1 MKLQSLLE
9 SIKEAAPKDSIYG
22 IFVNGKDST
31 ARFSDY
37 AQASDLMK
45 KLKKKN
51 PKNDYEVKQADPKRI
66 SEGEERDIIQH
77 KCIEKLQNY
86 FSGREFEYESKDDL
100 EYDIYQAL
108 EKLDVKNCVDPKM
121 IVGGQPIGNFADP
134 DSRVIDII
142 SASDVIYDVMNA
154 LDLSQLRQP
163 VEENIFQ
170 AGALAAMLGMSA
182 SAMANDADVV
192 SRINNGIEKQIAK
205 YEANPDPVGRHQFEL
220 DISQAAYKSISPDG
234 GRIGNSELDKL
245 LRKYKLDAKDMK
257 LYNNLLKLFT
267 ASNDDLSKIRAYRE
281 KTGKGGPGSINKQWS
296 RRLEDRSA
304 EFSAKLLLLSVLQQ
318 EERNEDK
325 FVDKKGLVGQ
335 GMPYGTEVKENLND
349 DMIGQPDDYYDEEER
364 KEAYADLQ
372 DALDGVRKGHEEEGV
387 IDGICPACGGNGYM
401 DGEEEVYNDETD
413 DYEEGTE
420 CDGFGRYG
428 CDQGEMTGAS
438 WVEIIKQD
446 KRNAERQKAKD
457 NYPGDEEVVKQI
469 ARAVKNLDDPR
480 QMFQYLQADYPFMGR
495 GKRSELIAKG
505 MKMADVIGESFKHYQ
520 VKHKKSGKMYKVTAM
535 HDNSAKEKAR
545 AQHGGTASRYSGTSV
560 DDFEIVEGKS
570 PHKKGSAKYKKH
582 MAAKHAA
589 MGEAMEKKMISIQ
602 TSVGLM
608 PAYSDHSP
616 LSAKDYHD
624 WTMKTDKNPPKPNII
639 SQRYGIYLD
648 DFKRYAVESIQVGD
662 EIMIETAEGEGIV
675 VPVLHVIDENILVG
689 WDEIAEDIF
698 TEQDRQIAELKK
710 LAGIEENLVPF
721 EKPDDVN
728 KAIKDIQQNGLPMSA
743 KFVNWCKENKC
754 DFSINFM
761 KEPKEMKK
769 AAIAKI
775 RFEKETGYGTG
786 GEILN
791 QKPPKQQELPFKPR
805 DPEQQELDFDEDLD
819 EAEDWDDSDPFN
831 KESDKW
837 FYSVVSDD
845 ENTQYEEWMTA
856 FANCVPGSKECDV
869 LLTHEHFRNMLADGP
884 LDEFNDLFL
893 AYNKGKADDNM
904 IKKYQALAKN
914 KLGESVTNE
923 AEYRGRKVK
932 LNKPTRGDVKKFKV
946 YVKDPKTGNIK
957 KVNFGH
963 GGSSAKKAG
972 QKTMKIKK
980 SNPKRRKSFRARH
993 NCDNPGPK
1001 TKARY
1006 WSCRKW

>member
-37 AQASDLMK
+37 AQASDLLK
-45 KLKKKN
+45 QLKKRN

-66 SEGEERDIIQH
+66 SEGEERSIIQH
-77 KCIEKLQNY
+77 ACTEKLQNY
-86 FSGREFEYESKDDL
+86 FSGREFEYESKEDL

-108 EKLDVKNCVDPKM
+108 EKLNVEDCVDPKM
-121 IVGGQPIGNFADP
+121 KVGGQPIENFA
-134 DSRVIDII
+134 SGRVIGVV

-154 LDLSQLRQP
+154 LDLSQLQQP

-182 SAMANDADVV
+182 SALAQKDIVSDFNDKVE
-192 SRINNGIEKQIAK
+192 STLQY
-205 YEANPDPVGRHQFEL
+205 YEQNPDSADRNKLERGLSRLASQDLGNFSTKISEINLPEDEREL
-220 DISQAAYKSISPDG
+220 
-234 GRIGNSELDKL
+234 LH
-245 LRKYKLDAKDMK
+245 
-257 LYNNLLKLFT
+257 NL
-267 ASNDDLSKIRAYRE
+267 
-281 KTGKGGPGSINKQWS
+281 
-296 RRLEDRSA
+296 RRLFFNT
-304 EFSAKLLLLSVLQQ
+304 EFYKDEELMNKKPGWNLTLERKMAGMSAKLVYLSVKKKEKEAESEQ
-318 EERNEDK
+318 E
-325 FVDKKGLVGQ
+325 V
-335 GMPYGTEVKENLND
+335 EVKENLND

-372 DALDGVRKGHEEEGV
+372 DALQGNYMDDYIINGA
-387 IDGICPACGGNGYM
+387 CPACGGNGYM

-413 DYEEGTE
+413 EYEEGTE

-438 WVEIIKQD
+438 WVEIIQHD

-469 ARAVKNLDDPR
+469 ARAVKKLDDPR

-648 DFKRYAVESIQVGD
+648 DFKRYAMESIQVGD
-662 EIMIETAEGEGIV
+662 EIMIETSEGEGIV

-689 WDEIAEDIF
+689 WDQIAEDIF
-698 TEQDRQIAELKK
+698 TEQDRQLAELRK
-710 LAGIEENLVPF
+710 LAGLEENLVPF

-728 KAIKDIQQNGLPMSA
+728 KAIKDIEQNGLPMSA

-819 EAEDWDDSDPFN
+819 
-831 KESDKW
+831 
-837 FYSVVSDD
+837 
-845 ENTQYEEWMTA
+845 
-856 FANCVPGSKECDV
+856 
-869 LLTHEHFRNMLADGP
+869 
-884 LDEFNDLFL
+884 
-893 AYNKGKADDNM
+893 
-904 IKKYQALAKN
+904 
-914 KLGESVTNE
+914 E

>member
-37 AQASDLMK
+37 AQASDLLK
-45 KLKKKN
+45 QLKKRN

-66 SEGEERDIIQH
+66 SEGEERSIIQH
-77 KCIEKLQNY
+77 ACTEKLQNY

-108 EKLDVKNCVDPKM
+108 EKLNVEDCVDPKM
-121 IVGGQPIGNFADP
+121 KVGGQPIENFA
-134 DSRVIDII
+134 SGRVIGVI

-154 LDLSQLRQP
+154 LDLSQLQQP

-192 SRINNGIEKQIAK
+192 SRMNNSIEKQIAK
-205 YEANPDPVGRHQFEL
+205 YDANPDPVGRHKFEL
-220 DISQAAYKSISPDG
+220 DISKAALRSIYPDG
-234 GRIGNSELDKL
+234 GGIDNRKLDEL

-267 ASNDDLSKIRAYRE
+267 ASNDDLSKIRAYRD
-281 KTGKGGPGSINKQWS
+281 NKKWS

-325 FVDKKGLVGQ
+325 FVDKKGLVSQ

-349 DMIGQPDDYYDEEER
+349 DMIGQPDDYYDEEQR

-372 DALDGVRKGHEEEGV
+372 DALQGNYMDDYI
-387 IDGICPACGGNGYM
+387 IDGACPACGGNGYM

-413 DYEEGTE
+413 EYEEGTE

-438 WVEIIKQD
+438 WVEIIQHD

-469 ARAVKNLDDPR
+469 ARAVKKLDDPR

-624 WTMKTDKNPPKPNII
+624 WTMKNDKNPPKPNII

-648 DFKRYAVESIQVGD
+648 DFKRYAMESIQVGD
-662 EIMIETAEGEGIV
+662 ELMIETSEGEGIV

-698 TEQDRQIAELKK
+698 TEQDRQLAELRK
-710 LAGIEENLVPF
+710 LAGLEENLVPF

-819 EAEDWDDSDPFN
+819 EAE
-831 KESDKW
+831 
-837 FYSVVSDD
+837 
-845 ENTQYEEWMTA
+845 
-856 FANCVPGSKECDV
+856 
-869 LLTHEHFRNMLADGP
+869 
-884 LDEFNDLFL
+884 
-893 AYNKGKADDNM
+893 
-904 IKKYQALAKN
+904 
-914 KLGESVTNE
+914 
-923 AEYRGRKVK
+923 YRGRKVK